1 MMVKSPK
8 IKHIFLLVLLVAG
21 LGLAAAP
28 RAARA
33 SGDETFDKEEIYDE
47 AARFFGETTEGLAK
61 VIEKIFADEGR
72 PNAYIVGEEAS
83 GAIGVGLR
91 YGKGELHRKG
101 AAAIPVFWQ
110 GPSIGFDLG
119 GDASKVFVLV
129 YKLERTADLF
139 QRFPTVDGR
148 LYFVAGVGANIQRS
162 GDVTLAPIR
171 TGVGLRAGANVGY
184 THYTREH
191 SWIPF

>member
-1 MMVKSPK
+1 MMVKAPK
-8 IKHIFLLVLLVAG
+8 IKHIFLLALLVV
-21 LGLAAAP
+21 GLAVAP
-28 RAARA
+28 GPRGAWATE
-33 SGDETFDKEEIYDE
+33 DETFDKDEIYNE
-47 AARFFGETTEGLAK
+47 AAQFFGETTEGLAK

-91 YGKGELHRKG
+91 YGKGKLHRKG
-101 AAAIPVFWQ
+101 GVALPVYWQ

-148 LYFVAGVGANIQRS
+148 LYFVAGVGANVQRS
-162 GDVTLAPIR
+162 GDITLAPIR

-184 THYTREH
+184 THYTRKH
-191 SWIPF
+191 SWVPF